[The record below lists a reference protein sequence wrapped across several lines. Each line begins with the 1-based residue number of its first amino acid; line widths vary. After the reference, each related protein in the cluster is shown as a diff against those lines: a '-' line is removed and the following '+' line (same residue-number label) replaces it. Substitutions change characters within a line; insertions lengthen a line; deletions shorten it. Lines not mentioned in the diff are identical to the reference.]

1 LSISTLAPL
10 DYYLDEERTEKYA
23 DDTNVDIRYTGL
35 LAMELGLK
43 TRMKRSKLC
52 NVYSGCTASC
62 EELLVNS
69 GPAHKS
75 GLDFTFS
82 APKPVSVAWARADES
97 LRDKITAAHRFALV
111 ESISFLEEKAGKTI
125 EKARGFAVTIFDH
138 YTSRSDD
145 VQLHST
151 LDHCLNIKL
160 QQVRSIGRRLL

>member
-1 LSISTLAPL
+1 
-10 DYYLDEERTEKYA
+10 
-23 DDTNVDIRYTGL
+23 
-35 LAMELGLK
+35 
-43 TRMKRSKLC
+43 MKRSELC
-52 NVYSGCTASC
+52 NVYSGCTASG

-97 LRDKITAAHRFALV
+97 LRDKITAAHRFVLV
-111 ESISFLEEKAGKTI
+111 ESISFLEEKAAKTRTGKAGKTI
-125 EKARGFAVTIFDH
+125 EKARGFAVIIFDH